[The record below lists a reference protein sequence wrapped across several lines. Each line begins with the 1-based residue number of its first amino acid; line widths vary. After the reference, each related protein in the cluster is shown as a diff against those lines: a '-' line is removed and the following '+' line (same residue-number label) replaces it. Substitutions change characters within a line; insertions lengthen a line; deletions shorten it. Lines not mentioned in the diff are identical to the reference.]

1 MNIYIWV
8 WKFQTKYI
16 SSIMSGLSLQKE
28 FYSMVHQELEKLYLQ
43 KPLDRFRREALF
55 IILFLINKLFQ
66 DWKLALYKNLQ
77 VWCTLYMFSLIKYML
92 IKLLSQIK
100 VAYYKNGCEIF
111 SYLCISFNFWLKFIK
126 FYFNIILYIAVDN

>member
-43 KPLDRFRREALF
+43 KPLDRLRREALF

-66 DWKLALYKNLQ
+66 DWKLALLIFFEKNSNL
-77 VWCTLYMFSLIKYML
+77 VFIFYGNKAYLSLYITIAFYLWVFNFHFLHIML
-92 IKLLSQIK
+92 IQYIIFKL
-100 VAYYKNGCEIF
+100 N
-111 SYLCISFNFWLKFIK
+111 
-126 FYFNIILYIAVDN
+126 NII